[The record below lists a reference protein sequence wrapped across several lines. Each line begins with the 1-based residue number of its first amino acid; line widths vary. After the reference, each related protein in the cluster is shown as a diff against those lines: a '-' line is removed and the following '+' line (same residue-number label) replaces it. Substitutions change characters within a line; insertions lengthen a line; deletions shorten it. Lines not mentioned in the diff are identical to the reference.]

1 MAKILVVDDELG
13 LREAL
18 YYSFTKRGHQV
29 TTAIDGGHAMELIS
43 GQSFDIIILD
53 IVMPGESGNVLLKKL
68 REAGN
73 RVPVVIYSVRV
84 DAKLEKE
91 MLQLG
96 ANEVMHKSVSSDVL
110 MDRTEKVLRASGKRE
125 VPLTLTARK
134 LLVID
139 DEAAVR
145 SVLVMFFQ
153 RKGYQVIE
161 ASSGEEGVEK
171 ARLMEP
177 SIVLLDIN
185 MGGMNGL
192 ETLKK
197 LLSEFPKL
205 GVVMATGDENDE
217 KVRQA
222 MEIGAYGYVLKPF
235 DFLYLELVVTSRL
248 NIAQTPDEP
257 RL

>member
-13 LREAL
+13 LREAA
-18 YYSFTKRGHQV
+18 YYAFTKRGHQV

-53 IVMPGESGNVLLKKL
+53 IVMPGESGAALLKKL

-73 RVPVVIYSVRV
+73 RVPVVIYSVQV
-84 DAKLEKE
+84 DAKLEME

-96 ANEVMHKSVSSDVL
+96 ANEVIHKSVSLTVL
-110 MDRTEKVLRASGKRE
+110 MDRTEKVLRAFGKKE
-125 VPLTLTARK
+125 LPPVTAARK

-139 DEAAVR
+139 DEKSVR
-145 SVLVMFFQ
+145 QLLVMFFQ
-153 RKGYQVIE
+153 RKGYHVTE
-161 ASSGEEGVEK
+161 ASSGEEGIER
-171 ARLMEP
+171 ARATEP
-177 SIVLLDIN
+177 DIVLLDMN

-192 ETLKK
+192 ETLKG
-197 LLSEFPKL
+197 LLGEFPKL

-217 KVRQA
+217 KVREA
-222 MEIGAYGYVLKPF
+222 MDIGAYGYVLKPF

-248 NIAQTPDEP
+248 NIAQTPDESP
-257 RL
+257 L